1 MLRTTQT
8 ITLGAAITG
17 LLATMSWPALA
28 TPPADWSQ
36 IPTKTVT
43 LFYPGQGG
51 YQWLRTRD
59 HKRADKK
66 VKRGD
71 ACVSC
76 HEGEEGPSRA

>member
-51 YQWLRTRD
+51 YPNGYRPRDGRTTSWRST
-59 HKRADKK
+59 A
-66 VKRGD
+66 
-71 ACVSC
+71 A
-76 HEGEEGPSRA
+76 